1 MPAYDATL
9 FAPPAPVAHVTLR
22 HPATGNAL
30 RNVAMLIDSG
40 ADVTLIPRESLNLI
54 GVAVDPTTEYE
65 LVGFDGSVSASHAV
79 QLDLLFLKRA
89 FKGRFL
95 VTDQSCGLLGRD
107 ILNHL
112 AILLDGPRLTWE
124 GGQPGRA

>member
-1 MPAYDATL
+1 MPAYDASL

-22 HPATGNAL
+22 HPATGNTL
-30 RNVAMLIDSG
+30 CNVPMLIDSG
-40 ADVTLIPRESLNLI
+40 ADVTLIPRESMNL
-54 GVAVDPTTEYE
+54 DRSCHYPTTEYE
-65 LVGFDGSVSASHAV
+65 LVGFDGNVSASHAV

-95 VTDQSCGLLGRD
+95 VTDQSCGVLGRD

-124 GGQPGRA
+124 SSEPGKA